1 MTAEASAPPRGTAT
15 PARRRG
21 GLEVVLTLV
30 GALAL
35 VAYGSGASYRQ
46 DYVVLICTYAL
57 LALGMYVPYIMS
69 GALSLAYNAY
79 LGIGAYACAL
89 IGTKAGWSS
98 LHLSSLWGVPVGMVV
113 AAAVAVLLALVTRRL
128 TGFYLAGV
136 TLLFAVAFQVFL
148 VDRVDL
154 TGGPAGMQV
163 PRPEILGHT
172 AARYEIML
180 VAVAAVWVVG
190 FLLSRLRRSPYGVV
204 VRMRKDVPQVVEA
217 SGISA
222 ASVSVV
228 ALGLGAAIGSL
239 GGSLFGLMGGVAQ
252 PESFG
257 LHIIF
262 LAIFMPLL
270 GGRASPWGAVI
281 GAALVVVFTFE
292 LEILE
297 DAGTLVFAVAILL
310 VLRLAP
316 EGLLGLAGRI
326 RPRGERR

>member
-1 MTAEASAPPRGTAT
+1 MTAGTSAPPGRTAT
-15 PARRRG
+15 REAGRRQG
-21 GLEVVLTLV
+21 MEVALTLL
-30 GALAL
+30 GAVAL

-69 GALSLAYNAY
+69 GALSLAYNAF

-89 IGTKAGWSS
+89 IGTKGGW
-98 LHLSSLWGVPVGMVV
+98 SSLWGVPIGMVV
-113 AAAVAVLLALVTRRL
+113 AVAVAVLLALVTRRL

>member
-1 MTAEASAPPRGTAT
+1 MTAGTSAPPRGTA
-15 PARRRG
+15 ARKAGRRWG
-21 GLEVVLTLV
+21 VEAVVTLI

-79 LGIGAYACAL
+79 LGIGAYTCAL

-98 LHLSSLWGVPVGMVV
+98 LWGVPVGMVV
-113 AAAVAVLLALVTRRL
+113 TAVVAVLLALVTRRL

-180 VAVAAVWVVG
+180 AAVAVVWGVG
-190 FLLSRLRRSPYGVV
+190 FLLSRLRESPYGVV
-204 VRMRKDVPQVVEA
+204 VRLRKDVPQVVEA

-270 GGRASPWGAVI
+270 GGRGSPWGAVI
-281 GAALVVVFTFE
+281 GAAIVVVFTFE

-326 RPRGERR
+326 RGGRR